1 MEAVVS
7 SVHRLLLYAVQTV
20 AGGTLLRRTRERK
33 EHISDYL
40 NRLSGYAR
48 NARLQ
53 VEKGQHDAKDHV
65 EQFLLTWDDDRL
77 KQDLGR
83 LHLNDV
89 RELGEI
95 LVSLLKGEERLIAR
109 GATQQFREDDVS
121 GAGDLESSCSDGSF
135 SDDSQRHLAAAN
147 ESERRNAAE
156 GTYARAD
163 RRFRRNDQAGRGDSR
178 EQPDAEHR
186 ERDNRRRSAAS
197 AHYCN
202 RRCKLCK
209 QVHDAGQC
217 ELYRHLQ
224 GFVKYTRAKEAK
236 SDLPAKLRT
245 FIDEGHVN

>member
-109 GATQQFREDDVS
+109 GATQQFRYE
-121 GAGDLESSCSDGSF
+121 GDSYRRGDARSRSEGRFEQERSS
-135 SDDSQRHLAAAN
+135 RR
-147 ESERRNAAE
+147 ERR
-156 GTYARAD
+156 D
-163 RRFRRNDQAGRGDSR
+163 RRDYGSWDVATTTVASDASKTDSAR
-178 EQPDAEHR
+178 IL
-186 ERDNRRRSAAS
+186 S
-197 AHYCN
+197 
-202 RRCKLCK
+202 
-209 QVHDAGQC
+209 VHHG
-217 ELYRHLQ
+217 
-224 GFVKYTRAKEAK
+224 
-236 SDLPAKLRT
+236 
-245 FIDEGHVN
+245 